1 MSQPRRGHTL
11 IEMLVS
17 MSLISVALTAVAL
30 TLHALY
36 GVDRRFR
43 DGMATEAGLDLLTL
57 ALRQDAH
64 YARGAKLATDGSG
77 RATAL
82 VLSLPAEQ
90 VITYTLTPRGIE
102 RVASHAGQESRESY
116 HVDSSAAVW
125 EIQEERTPARVTLR
139 LLPTER
145 TSRASNLRREIG
157 IVVAVGLIR
166 PPVIAAAPSGE
177 NQETTEPS
185 AGESP

>member
-64 YARGAKLATDGSG
+64 YARGAKLAADGSG

-90 VITYTLTPRGIE
+90 VITYTSDASRYRTRGNPC
-102 RVASHAGQESRESY
+102 RAGVARSPITSTH
-116 HVDSSAAVW
+116 
-125 EIQEERTPARVTLR
+125 R
-139 LLPTER
+139 LPFGKSKKSGRPR
-145 TSRASNLRREIG
+145 TSPCDCCQRSERPEPATFAARLASSW
-157 IVVAVGLIR
+157 
-166 PPVIAAAPSGE
+166 P
-177 NQETTEPS
+177 
-185 AGESP
+185 